1 MTLLAGYHGHT
12 DETGFVPT
20 IATRHHIR
28 EENLMRTLTIS
39 TAMLSAFL
47 LVGASAS
54 VFAQSDENKGTKY
67 TIKHKTKQMGQ
78 ATADK
83 ALVYI
88 LRPAFVGIAI
98 KMWAFVDDQFIGVTH
113 GKNYTYALV
122 APGEHVFWSKAEN
135 VSAFKM
141 NVEAGKTYYLQQ
153 KVRPGG
159 FRAHVKFAEAEDSK
173 VKKYFKKSKY
183 VTPTEQAHAKA
194 QEYIEK
200 WYALAQERAEER
212 ADKE

>member
-1 MTLLAGYHGHT
+1 MRRKRPNTLSN
-12 DETGFVPT
+12 
-20 IATRHHIR
+20 IR
-28 EENLMRTLTIS
+28 
-39 TAMLSAFL
+39 LSKW
-47 LVGASAS
+47 GR
-54 VFAQSDENKGTKY
+54 
-67 TIKHKTKQMGQ
+67 

-88 LRPAFVGIAI
+88 LRPAFVGMAI

-122 APGEHVFWSKAEN
+122 EPGEHVFWSKAEN

-159 FRAHVKFAEAEDSK
+159 FRANVKFAEAEDSK
-173 VKKYFKKSKY
+173 VKKYLKKSKY

-194 QEYIEK
+194 QEYVGK
-200 WYALAQERAEER
+200 WYALAQERAEKGDE
-212 ADKE
+212 EE

>member
-1 MTLLAGYHGHT
+1 MM
-12 DETGFVPT
+12 V
-20 IATRHHIR
+20 TRHHIR

-39 TAMLSAFL
+39 TAILSAFL

-54 VFAQSDENKGTKY
+54 VFAQSDEKKGTKY

-88 LRPAFVGIAI
+88 LRPAFVGFAI

-113 GKNYTYALV
+113 GKNYTYVLV

-153 KVRPGG
+153 KVRLGG
-159 FRAHVKFAEAEDSK
+159 VRAHVKFAEAEDSK

-200 WYALAQERAEER
+200 WYPLAQERAEKGDE
-212 ADKE
+212 E

>member
-1 MTLLAGYHGHT
+1 
-12 DETGFVPT
+12 
-20 IATRHHIR
+20 
-28 EENLMRTLTIS
+28 MRTLTIS

-54 VFAQSDENKGTKY
+54 VFAQSDENKGIKY

-88 LRPAFVGIAI
+88 LRPTFVGIAI

>member
-1 MTLLAGYHGHT
+1 
-12 DETGFVPT
+12 
-20 IATRHHIR
+20 
-28 EENLMRTLTIS
+28 MRTVTIS
-39 TAMLSAFL
+39 TVVFSAFL

-54 VFAQSDENKGTKY
+54 VFAQSDEKKATKY

-88 LRPAFVGIAI
+88 LRPAFVGMAI

-122 APGEHVFWSKAEN
+122 EPGEHVFWSKAEN

-141 NVEAGKTYYLQQ
+141 NVGAGKAYYLQQ
-153 KVRPGG
+153 RVRPGG

-183 VTPTEQAHAKA
+183 VTPTEEAHAKA

-200 WYALAQERAEER
+200 WYALAQERAEQGDE
-212 ADKE
+212 EE

>member
-1 MTLLAGYHGHT
+1 
-12 DETGFVPT
+12 
-20 IATRHHIR
+20 
-28 EENLMRTLTIS
+28 MRTLTIS
-39 TAMLSAFL
+39 TAVFSVFMLAGSSA
-47 LVGASAS
+47 G
-54 VFAQSDENKGTKY
+54 VFAQSEEKQGTKY
-67 TIKHKTKQMGQ
+67 TVKHKTKQMAQ

-88 LRPAFVGIAI
+88 LRPAFAGFAI
-98 KMWAFVDDQFIGVTH
+98 KMWAFVDDRFIGVTH

-122 APGEHVFWSKAEN
+122 EPGEHVFWSKAEN

-159 FRAHVKFAEAEDSK
+159 FRANVKFAEAEESK
-173 VKKYFKKSKY
+173 VKKYLKKSKY
-183 VTPTEQAHAKA
+183 VTPTEEAQVKA

-200 WYALAQERAEER
+200 WYALARERAAKRDE
-212 ADKE
+212 DQ